1 MVEKFPVQE
10 GLILDHLKSMAGIWH
25 AIKRHTGILAQAI
38 TLRPGFSAKVYT
50 VTTTPQRV
58 FVSAQDKV
66 ILLVNP
72 AVSAGLTT
80 SGTLL
85 ASAIRGGTG
94 NTTASPLSVG
104 NFMTLRLFL
113 DITVTGG
120 GTNTI
125 QIDLRSRDPLTL
137 NWAGGVTGFPV
148 QNDVFG
154 LPSAVGTYYANVGQ
168 VGIDLSFAIA
178 YTVAAGTPTWS
189 LAYLLKDGLPGS
201 GAGAAQTIY
210 LSGSDAVNSTS
221 GFAIL
226 EGTEKAFFVPRDTEI
241 WVVSTGSVTLKI
253 LELS

>member
-1 MVEKFPVQE
+1 MPPLFPVQE
-10 GLILDHLKSMAGIWH
+10 GIPLDFLKEVKGIWH
-25 AIKRHTGILAQAI
+25 SIKRHTGILAQAI

-50 VTTTPQRV
+50 VTTAPLRV
-58 FVSAQDKV
+58 YVSAQDRV

-72 AVSAGLTT
+72 STSAGLTT

-85 ASAIRGGTG
+85 ASGTHASS
-94 NTTASPLSVG
+94 NTQASPLSVG

-113 DITVTGG
+113 DITITGG
-120 GTNTI
+120 ATNTI
-125 QIDLRSRDPLTL
+125 TINAQTRDPLSL
-137 NWAGGVTGFPV
+137 SWATA
-148 QNDVFG
+148 QSDVF
-154 LPSAVGTYYANVGQ
+154 SAASSYAVGTYYANLGQ
-168 VGIDLSFAIA
+168 VGIDLTFAVSWTIG
-178 YTVAAGTPTWS
+178 AGTPTWS
-189 LAYLLKDGLPGS
+189 LSYLLKDGLPGS

-226 EGTEKAFFVPRDTEI
+226 EGSERSFFVPRDTEI